1 MERDTILDI
10 VTLLDDGVYDQIIPL
25 TLQKTIVYN
34 INEILE
40 CPSLDTELS
49 YPSLCLP
56 VLVLMEQLDLLKQL
70 HNVHVD
76 LSSTLLLNLAIY
88 KQNTELIHFLLQTVY
103 MVEAFH
109 VFEAISL
116 KNLEI
121 IKILTDYIFI
131 TDEITSYNVIYG
143 SIEIAQYFIDI
154 ECEIGIEILFKAIE
168 YKKQDMLEFYID
180 KKPNYLDNCLHFAI
194 KDANLIA
201 SKYLLRKKG
210 SLDVNLLKIAAA
222 NREDNIEIFKYIN
235 QFFSTEYCGN
245 CKLHTS
251 TCINCLH
258 YKTEG
263 LIAASSEG
271 NVNIIEHIILHDGI
285 DVNVNNGLPLS
296 SAAYN
301 HLDLTVKFLL
311 ALGADATL
319 DDSLALDL
327 ACRNRD
333 YVTAQILLE
342 HGANPNTFNGKALS
356 RASYSGHVEIVKL
369 LVEHGANVSINHN
382 KSVLVAVLNKHF
394 DIVTY
399 LIENGASIH
408 IYPGLSI
415 EVIDA
420 IKLYKKTQEPLKLYI
435 GEIKEE
441 DQDCAICLVEMKEGL
456 TQCDTC
462 KKVTHLDCQNKW
474 GRTCVYCRQIN

>member
-10 VTLLDDGVYDQIIPL
+10 VILLDDGIYDQIIHP
-25 TLQKTIVYN
+25 TLQKTIVDN
-34 INEILE
+34 INKILE
-40 CPSLDTELS
+40 CPSLDVELY

-56 VLVLMEQLDLLKQL
+56 VLVLMERLDLLKQL
-70 HNVHVD
+70 HNIRVD

-88 KQNTELIHFLLQTVY
+88 KQNIEMIHFLLKTVY
-103 MVEAFH
+103 KVEEFH

-131 TDEITSYNVIYG
+131 TDDIISYNVICG

-168 YKKQDMLEFYID
+168 YKKQDMLEFYIEKNPTD
-180 KKPNYLDNCLHFAI
+180 LDECLYFAI
-194 KDANLIA
+194 RDANLQA
-201 SKYLLRKKG
+201 SQYLLTKKG
-210 SLDVNLLKIAAA
+210 QVNGTLLIIAAT
-222 NREDNIEIFKYIN
+222 NREDNLEMFKYIN
-235 QFFSTEYCGN
+235 QHFSQDGVC
-245 CKLHTS
+245 H
-251 TCINCLH
+251 
-258 YKTEG
+258 KTDA
-263 LIAASSEG
+263 LIAASTEG
-271 NVNIIEHIILHDGI
+271 NVNIIEYLVQHENV
-285 DVNVNNGLPLS
+285 DVNANNGMALS
-296 SAAYN
+296 GAAYN

-311 ALGADATL
+311 TLGANATL

-333 YVTAQILLE
+333 YITAQILLE
-342 HGANPNTFNGKALS
+342 HRANPNTFNGKALS
-356 RASYSGHVEIVKL
+356 RASHLGHIEIVKL
-369 LVEHGANVSINHN
+369 LVEYGANVSMNHN
-382 KSVLVAVLNKHF
+382 KAVLLAVINKHF

-399 LIENGASIH
+399 LLQNGASIH
-408 IYPGLSI
+408 IYPGLSP
-415 EVIDA
+415 EAIDA

-462 KKVTHLDCQNKW
+462 KKITHLDCQNKW
-474 GRTCVYCRQIN
+474 GRTCVYCRQMN